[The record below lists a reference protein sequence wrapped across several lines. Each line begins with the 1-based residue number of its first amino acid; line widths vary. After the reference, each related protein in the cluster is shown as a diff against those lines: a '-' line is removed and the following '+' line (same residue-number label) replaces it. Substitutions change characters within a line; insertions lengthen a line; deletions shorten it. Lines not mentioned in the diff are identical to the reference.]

1 MASKDKNKQYKS
13 IRIRHDQWEA
23 LSKLGGPTKG
33 LDNLLGA
40 RKKAPEKKKYKSP
53 QNSLIDCF
61 ICSALSIDIKQPMTK
76 TEIYGAVVSLANRN
90 ISRFRTSWSHV
101 YEDFFNMETYL
112 DRTGEFRTK
121 IDNRLNEASSLSK
134 SGLVFRGEFMNNKTG
149 GRTPKYY
156 LAPKFHE
163 DVLNWSM
170 SVFSLLPSDTIEI
183 PNIENV
189 DMVESTAD
197 IKLSPIFKGL
207 NQTISIMMGAYKEA
221 LRLNEEP
228 MKYFNKYKMEEL
240 IKKDMAEGD
249 LETYRNTGETN
260 QEINDFNK
268 SVHRKKS
275 K

>member
-1 MASKDKNKQYKS
+1 MASKGKDKQYKS

-40 RKKAPEKKKYKSP
+40 RKKAPDKKKYESP

-61 ICSALSIDIKQPMTK
+61 ICSALAIDVKQSLSK
-76 TEIYGAVVSLANRN
+76 TQIYSTVLMQGVKPNNL
-90 ISRFRTSWSHV
+90 FKTSWSDV
-101 YEDFFNMETYL
+101 YKDFFDLGTYL
-112 DRTGEFRTK
+112 ERKGAFRTK

-134 SGLVFRGEFMNNKTG
+134 SGLVRRSETMNSAG
-149 GRTPKYY
+149 DREPKYY
-156 LAPKFHE
+156 LVPKFHK

-170 SVFSLLPSDTIEI
+170 SVLSLYPSDKIEI
-183 PNIENV
+183 PNIESI
-189 DMVESTAD
+189 DMVESVSN
-197 IKLSPIFKGL
+197 IKSSQLYKGL
-207 NQTISIMMGAYKEA
+207 NRTLSIMMGAYKEA

-228 MKYFNKYKMEEL
+228 MKYFNKSKMEEL

-249 LETYRNTGETN
+249 LETYRNTGYTN
-260 QEINDFNK
+260 QEIDDFNK
-268 SVHRKKS
+268 SVPRKKS